1 MVRKPYHY
9 DMRRFPRDEEI
20 DGLLVG
26 PDSIT
31 WRYASDMRLNFV
43 MLYPLLLQVA
53 HPTVGAAVRDYSDF
67 DRRPWDRLARTTDY
81 LTLLIYGGRD
91 AAPAGRRLRAL
102 HGRFMGVRADGER
115 YYALEPRA
123 YAWVHA
129 TLLESYVAGH
139 RMFGRPMNRAQVERF
154 YDEYRGLGRLIG
166 VGPGDLPDDWAAFRD
181 YFDGVVA
188 TELRQTE
195 SVDRLLRAVHNPAS
209 PSLPLPLADLAW
221 LLLRIPARRAA
232 WLGGVGLV
240 APALRSR
247 LEIRWSWRD
256 EAEFQLAGAAARA
269 MTPVLPAAFR
279 VTGPAQLRRRREAI
293 ARGPLG
299 AGTAP
304 LGAGTAPLGAGTAPR
319 RDGTVPPAIARRA
332 EAPGSGTRWPRG
344 GPTRAARVAPSRP
357 R

>member
-9 DMRRFPRDEEI
+9 DVRRFPRDEEI

-102 HGRFMGVRADGER
+102 HARFKGVREDGER

-123 YAWVHA
+123 YGWVHA

-166 VGPGDLPDDWAAFRD
+166 VGPGDLPDDWAGFRD

-188 TELRQTE
+188 TELRRTE
-195 SVDRLLRAVHNPAS
+195 SVDRLLGAVHNPAS
-209 PSLPLPLADLAW
+209 PSLPLADLAW
-221 LLLRIPARRAA
+221 WLLRIPARRAA

-256 EAEFQLAGAAARA
+256 EAEFQLLGAAARA

-279 VTGPAQLRRRREAI
+279 VTGPAHLRRRREAI

-299 AGTAP
+299 VGTVPLRVGTAP
-304 LGAGTAPLGAGTAPR
+304 FDASTAPR
-319 RDGTVPPAIARRA
+319 GDGTAPPAIARRA

-344 GPTRAARVAPSRP
+344 GPTRAARAAPSRP